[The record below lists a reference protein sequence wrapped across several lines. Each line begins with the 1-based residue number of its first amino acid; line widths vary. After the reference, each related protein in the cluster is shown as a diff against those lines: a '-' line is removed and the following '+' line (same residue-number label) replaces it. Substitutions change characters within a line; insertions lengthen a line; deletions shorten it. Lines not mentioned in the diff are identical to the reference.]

1 MDEDVAEHAKCMT
14 MVPTAEQTLEVKLI
28 FANMQCNAISLSLR
42 GRRLLSTP
50 LATLFVI
57 LW

>member
-1 MDEDVAEHAKCMT
+1 MDEDVAEHANCTT

-28 FANMQCNAISLSLR
+28 FANMQCNAISLSVDD
-42 GRRLLSTP
+42 GSSQLLP